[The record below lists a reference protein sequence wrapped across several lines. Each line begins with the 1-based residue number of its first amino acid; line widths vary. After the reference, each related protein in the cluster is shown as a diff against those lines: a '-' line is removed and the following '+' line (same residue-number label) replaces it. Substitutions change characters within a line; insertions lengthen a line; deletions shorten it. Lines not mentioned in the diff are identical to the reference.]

1 MKITGCKIGD
11 EMAIKGDGFGRGQ
24 DEGRTCLLEVLGGLR
39 QGLPC
44 KSRGSTITRNNLW
57 MTKDGCPGAREE
69 VWEIRGK
76 GKKRLFFYPLLF
88 FDLVEVSEP
97 MIGGGQRG

>member
-1 MKITGCKIGD
+1 
-11 EMAIKGDGFGRGQ
+11 
-24 DEGRTCLLEVLGGLR
+24 
-39 QGLPC
+39 
-44 KSRGSTITRNNLW
+44 